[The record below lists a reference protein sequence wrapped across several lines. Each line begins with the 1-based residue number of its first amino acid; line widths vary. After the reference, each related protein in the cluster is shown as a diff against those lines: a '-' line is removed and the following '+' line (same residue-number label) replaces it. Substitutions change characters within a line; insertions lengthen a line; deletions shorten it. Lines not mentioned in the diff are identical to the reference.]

1 MKKIILDTN
10 FLLIPYSLKIDIFS
24 EINRIVNEKY
34 QIYVLQGV
42 IHELEKIIKEQ
53 KGKHKDAAKVGLALI
68 NHKKIP
74 VLDKE
79 QKDLYTSVN
88 SFETVVD
95 DIIVDIADKDTIVAT
110 QDKDLKLRLMN
121 KGIKL
126 IYSKNKKLEIKNV
139 L

>member
-10 FLLIPYSLKIDIFS
+10 FLLIPYSLKIDIFA
-24 EINRIVNEKY
+24 EIDRIIDEEYK
-34 QIYVLQGV
+34 IYILQGV
-42 IHELEKIIKEQ
+42 IYELEKIIQ
-53 KGKHKDAAKVGLALI
+53 NQRGKYKDAAKVGLALI

-95 DIIVDIADKDTIVAT
+95 DIIVEIADKDTIVAT
-110 QDKDLKLRLMN
+110 QDKELKLRLMN
-121 KGIKL
+121 KGIKI
-126 IYSKNKKLEIKNV
+126 IY
-139 L
+139 

>member
-24 EINRIVNEKY
+24 EIDRIVNEKY